1 MSEGKT
7 LLPLETRDTNL
18 RNTYGA
24 PDIGGRITR
33 RYPHNVLRK
42 LVLIIATFWTISACI
57 QADPPVVVQQDSDIY
72 VVNCV
77 TFEQKPVEL
86 VLYCADAGQILTDI
100 KWSIWTGTEAIGYGT
115 STTNDCEPNCAAG
128 TDVVT
133 NVDIKL
139 IKPVTSAEGRQVFS
153 QIEMQYE
160 NPQPSG
166 VMDEILDLPTDI
178 LR

>member
-1 MSEGKT
+1 M
-7 LLPLETRDTNL
+7 
-18 RNTYGA
+18 
-24 PDIGGRITR
+24 
-33 RYPHNVLRK
+33 LRK

-57 QADPPVVVQQDSDIY
+57 QADPPVVVQ
-72 VVNCV
+72 
-77 TFEQKPVEL
+77 
-86 VLYCADAGQILTDI
+86 ILTDI
-100 KWSIWTGTEAIGYGT
+100 KWSSWTGTEAIGYGT

-139 IKPVTSAEGRQVFS
+139 IKPVTSTEGRQVFS